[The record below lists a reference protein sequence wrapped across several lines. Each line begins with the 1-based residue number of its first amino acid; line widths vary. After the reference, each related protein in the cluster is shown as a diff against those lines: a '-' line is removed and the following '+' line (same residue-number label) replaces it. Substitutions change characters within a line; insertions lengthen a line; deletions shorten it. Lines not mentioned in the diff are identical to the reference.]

1 MLITREMLVKK
12 LAKKSDFYEK
22 HIRFVLQ
29 CLDDVILEC
38 FDEVTDEEEISVQLV
53 QGIKVGCKVM
63 AERTRRDPRN
73 QQDIVCAAQT
83 KPFAKFSEGFRE
95 TIQNQYES
103 KKDG

>member
-38 FDEVTDEEEISVQLV
+38 FDEVTDEEDVSVQLV
-53 QGIKVGCKVM
+53 QGIKVGCKVVG
-63 AERTRRDPRN
+63 ERTRKDPRN

-95 TIQNQYES
+95 TIQNQYEE

>member
-22 HIRFVLQ
+22 HVRVVLQ
-29 CLDDVILEC
+29 CLDDVILDC

-63 AERTRRDPRN
+63 GERTRKDPRN
-73 QQDIVCAAQT
+73 QQEIVCAAQT
-83 KPFAKFSEGFRE
+83 KPFAKFSEGFRVK
-95 TIQNQYES
+95 IQKQYEY
-103 KKDG
+103 

>member
-1 MLITREMLVKK
+1 MVITREMLVKR
-12 LAKKSDFYEK
+12 LAKKSEFYEK
-22 HIRFVLQ
+22 HIRYVLQ

-38 FDEVTDEEEISVQLV
+38 FDEVTDEEEVSVQLV

-63 AERTRRDPRN
+63 GERARKDPRN

-83 KPFAKFSEGFRE
+83 KPFAKFSEGFRA